1 MNDQQTVVIYKFVFL
16 TEMHYYSLQKFN
28 QVVSLCQQLG
38 VENYDIISLP
48 QLIHICYVDIFY
60 SSLMILQKFTKRQTN
75 IHPYKLAVLIR
86 KILPAVFSFFI
97 TA

>member
-16 TEMHYYSLQKFN
+16 TEMHLYCLQKFN

-48 QLIHICYVDIFY
+48 QLIHICYVEIFY
-60 SSLMILQKFTKRQTN
+60 SSLMILQKV
-75 IHPYKLAVLIR
+75 Y
-86 KILPAVFSFFI
+86 
-97 TA
+97 

>member
-1 MNDQQTVVIYKFVFL
+1 MYG
-16 TEMHYYSLQKFN
+16 LQKFN

-60 SSLMILQKFTKRQTN
+60 SSLMILQKVYQKANKHTP
-75 IHPYKLAVLIR
+75 I
-86 KILPAVFSFFI
+86 
-97 TA
+97 